1 MPFLFI
7 ILQCIGANDV
17 LEYKRTKKM
26 FKNKKRS
33 KRMTGNGEN
42 KESWI
47 GYKIGLLANLF
58 SQKGDLLLDEN
69 DKAGLVSIFNEIIND
84 LNAKE

>member
-1 MPFLFI
+1 
-7 ILQCIGANDV
+7 
-17 LEYKRTKKM
+17 
-26 FKNKKRS
+26 
-33 KRMTGNGEN
+33 MTGNGEN